1 VRNEHQ
7 ALHDALTGLANRVLF
22 RRDVET
28 ALVDGTAAVIVMD
41 LDRFKEVNDT
51 LGHGHGDLLLVAVAR
66 RLRPVL
72 SDDATLARLGGD
84 EFAVLLPDAGPDE
97 AADVARHLLDAV
109 RAPFDVEGMALEVGT
124 SIGVARAP
132 EDGEDVETLLKRADI
147 AMYKAKEQRI
157 GWLRYAPHMDDRTP
171 ERLVLVAELRR
182 AIEAKELVLHYQPKL
197 DLVKRRVTSVEALVR
212 WPHPVRGMV
221 SPGEFIPL
229 AEHTGLIRPLTD
241 WVLGEAVAQ
250 AARWEAAKLPLRVA
264 VNISS
269 RSLLE
274 ERFAEG
280 VAALLLRHRVKP
292 SLLELEITESVLLA
306 DPEKAER
313 VLIELDTFGVRLS
326 IDDFGTGYSSL
337 GYLKRLPVHVLKIDR
352 SFVSDM
358 IESASDHAIVA
369 STVTLSRNL
378 DLEVVAE
385 GVEDDATMVELSRLG
400 CHMAQGFG
408 ISRPVPAADLDTWM
422 RRDLNLPKELGQIG
436 APVRSLSSVKS
447 RR

>member
-1 VRNEHQ
+1 
-7 ALHDALTGLANRVLF
+7 
-22 RRDVET
+22 
-28 ALVDGTAAVIVMD
+28 
-41 LDRFKEVNDT
+41 
-51 LGHGHGDLLLVAVAR
+51 
-66 RLRPVL
+66 
-72 SDDATLARLGGD
+72 
-84 EFAVLLPDAGPDE
+84 
-97 AADVARHLLDAV
+97 
-109 RAPFDVEGMALEVGT
+109 
-124 SIGVARAP
+124 
-132 EDGEDVETLLKRADI
+132 
-147 AMYKAKEQRI
+147 
-157 GWLRYAPHMDDRTP
+157 
-171 ERLVLVAELRR
+171 
-182 AIEAKELVLHYQPKL
+182 
-197 DLVKRRVTSVEALVR
+197 
-212 WPHPVRGMV
+212 MV

-250 AARWEAAKLPLRVA
+250 AARWEAAGLPLRVA

-292 SLLELEITESVLLA
+292 ALLELEITESVLLA

-313 VLIELDTFGVRLS
+313 VLNELDTFGVRLS

-358 IESASDHAIVA
+358 IASASDHAIVA

-408 ISRPVPAADLDTWM
+408 ISRPVPAADLDAWM
-422 RRDLNLPKELGQIG
+422 RRGLTLPKELGERSS
-436 APVRSLSSVKS
+436 VRPLSSAKS